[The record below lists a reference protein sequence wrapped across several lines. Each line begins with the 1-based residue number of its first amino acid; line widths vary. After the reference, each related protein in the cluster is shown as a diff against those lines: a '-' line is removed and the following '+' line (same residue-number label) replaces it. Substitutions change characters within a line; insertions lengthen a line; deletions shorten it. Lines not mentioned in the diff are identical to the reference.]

1 MGRLAGKVAVVLGAA
16 GQDNMGQVMAR
27 RFAEEGA
34 TVVVAGRRSEPLE
47 ALAAEIGG
55 SAALCDITDKAQVDA
70 LAATAL
76 ERHGRLDVAI
86 NCTGWGLLAKLLDA
100 GRAQDGRSDIRTA
113 VAKGERE
120 LRERQAGVFGQ
131 GFVRDRFTVDSGKRC
146 LRRFRLGRDGR
157 CCRFL
162 LSRLAAASTPD
173 LHADSGG
180 NHDDE
185 RTANQNTAASRA
197 ISCDRLGN
205 VRNRGILHDEVS

>member
-76 ERHGRLDVAI
+76 ERHGRLDVAV
-86 NCTGWGLLAKLLDA
+86 NCTGWGLLAKLLDT
-100 GRAQDGRSDIRTA
+100 RSSLGHMLELYEP
-113 VAKGERE
+113 GEALTRFY
-120 LRERQAGVFGQ
+120 A
-131 GFVRDRFTVDSGKRC
+131 FVRRKAVDWDGSEP
-146 LRRFRLGRDGR
+146 LRRLR
-157 CCRFL
+157 
-162 LSRLAAASTPD
+162 
-173 LHADSGG
+173 
-180 NHDDE
+180 
-185 RTANQNTAASRA
+185 
-197 ISCDRLGN
+197 
-205 VRNRGILHDEVS
+205 